1 MIMNKRINI
10 MIGLLMF
17 VAFSIASLI
26 TFFWQLFFVFYIIAM
41 AVVIWFIIKILR
53 YPTTSNRT
61 FDKYFYDDLNI
72 KFMEEKELKKVR

>member
-72 KFMEEKELKKVR
+72 KFMEEKELKKAR